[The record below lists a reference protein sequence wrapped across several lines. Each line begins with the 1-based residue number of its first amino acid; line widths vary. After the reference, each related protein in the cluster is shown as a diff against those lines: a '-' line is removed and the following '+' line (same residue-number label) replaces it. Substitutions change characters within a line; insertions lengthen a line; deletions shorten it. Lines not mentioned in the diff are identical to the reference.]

1 MNEIEQQIKRV
12 QDKLQQ
18 LLKQHQQLQKENDK
32 LKQDL
37 GQLKTN
43 HQSQSEQIDQ
53 LRQQAE
59 VLKLTKTNM
68 DETEKKA
75 FEKRL
80 NQIRESYSR
89 LNKHLRDVV
98 HLRLEKHLSFPE
110 IAKQMHTSV
119 NNVTSWHS
127 RAIKKLRKL
136 NRK

>member
-18 LLKQHQQLQKENDK
+18 LLKQHQLLQKENDK

-37 GQLKTN
+37 GQLKSN

-59 VLKLTKTNM
+59 ILKLTKTDMN
-68 DETEKKA
+68 ETEKKA

-80 NQIRESYSR
+80 NQYIKEIDRCIAL
-89 LNKHLRDVV
+89 LN
-98 HLRLEKHLSFPE
+98 E
-110 IAKQMHTSV
+110 
-119 NNVTSWHS
+119 
-127 RAIKKLRKL
+127 
-136 NRK
+136 